1 VFGCDGRI
9 NGMGSVKGLSPNQKK
24 FIELVSNGTRPSIA
38 YVQAGYTAK
47 TNQVAKICASKL
59 INSPK
64 VSKELAYRKK
74 LVLDKNTQ
82 RARKLAKRLDV
93 NQDWL
98 IGQLIDTIEG
108 AKLVNQWGNVRAC
121 IWDIAK
127 LTGHAIDRREL
138 SVQGSISNEH
148 LMAIDSTK
156 LLRLLDQSQ
165 QETTGTNENIISNGA
180 SVAEDTIDA
189 EFRKA
194 DDDAGDPDDEK

>member
-1 VFGCDGRI
+1 
-9 NGMGSVKGLSPNQKK
+9 MGSVKGLSPNQKK
-24 FIELVSNGTRPSIA
+24 FIELVSNGTRPSTA

-64 VSKELAYRKK
+64 VSKELALRKK

-138 SVQGSISNEH
+138 AIHGSISNEH
-148 LMAIDSTK
+148 LMAIDSSK
-156 LLRLLDQSQ
+156 LLRLLQASQ
-165 QETTGTNENIISNGA
+165 TDPMPIDEENISHEIDTK
-180 SVAEDTIDA
+180 DTIIEAD
-189 EFRKA
+189 FRHKES
-194 DDDAGDPDDEK
+194 GSS

>member
-1 VFGCDGRI
+1 
-9 NGMGSVKGLSPNQKK
+9 MGSVKGLSPNQKK

-38 YVQAGYTAK
+38 YVQAGYKSKNST
-47 TNQVAKICASKL
+47 VAKICASKL

-64 VSKELAYRKK
+64 VSKELALRKK

-127 LTGHAIDRREL
+127 LTNHAVDRREL
-138 SVQGSISNEH
+138 SVHGSISNEH
-148 LMAIDSTK
+148 LMAIDSSK

-165 QETTGTNENIISNGA
+165 QSDTGNSINLDSNGD
-180 SVAEDTIDA
+180 SVVEDTIDA

-194 DDDAGDPDDEK
+194 NDDAGDPDGEK